1 MNNILLD
8 YCPDCIS
15 IIDEN
20 HIVVSTYDFIN
31 DDTKTGV
38 LLLLNKN
45 LNIIDKLD
53 CDGILHFKII
63 NDQITICTWKGD
75 VWTVNIQDNKFS
87 LKNKQS
93 FVECFQNIKLLYLD
107 CNIQQSLLLGGDN
120 GEVILQKEGQII
132 YQQKS
137 HEYSVWCTLLDNTNE
152 DLFYSGSDDACLNY
166 YDARIGLLKKDKKSH
181 SQGITYLLNDGE
193 HNLITGSFDG
203 YIRIFD
209 KRQPNFP
216 IEEYKREGGIWR
228 IIKKGNQYLNGLFQ
242 EHKYELIEIN
252 NKQVQLIQEF
262 KDHSSLA
269 YAMDWYNNLIVT
281 SSFYDKQLRSYI
293 I

>member
-31 DDTKTGV
+31 DETKTGV
-38 LLLLNKN
+38 LLLLNEK
-45 LNIIDKLD
+45 LNIIDKLE

-63 NDQITICTWKGD
+63 NNQIILCTWKGD
-75 VWTVNIQDNKFS
+75 VWIIDIKDDKFK
-87 LKNKQS
+87 LNNQQS
-93 FVECFQNIKLLYLD
+93 FEECFKNIKLLYLD
-107 CNIQQSLLLGGDN
+107 CDYQQNLLLGGDN

-132 YQQKS
+132 YQQKC
-137 HEYSVWCTLLDNTNE
+137 HEYSVWCTLLDNTNQ

-166 YDARIGLLKKDKKSH
+166 YDARIGILRKDKKSH
-181 SQGITYLLNDGE
+181 SQGITYLLNDGQY
-193 HNLITGSFDG
+193 NLITGSFDG

-209 KRQPNFP
+209 KRQPN
-216 IEEYKREGGIWR
+216 IAMEEYKREGGIWR
-228 IIKKGNQYLNGLFQ
+228 IIKKGDQYLNGLFQ
-242 EHKYELIEIN
+242 EHKYELIEIK
-252 NKQVQLIQEF
+252 NKQVSIIQEF
-262 KDHSSLA
+262 KEHSSLA
-269 YAMDWYNNLIVT
+269 YAMDWYKNVIVT
-281 SSFYDKQLRSYI
+281 SSFYDKQLRQYI